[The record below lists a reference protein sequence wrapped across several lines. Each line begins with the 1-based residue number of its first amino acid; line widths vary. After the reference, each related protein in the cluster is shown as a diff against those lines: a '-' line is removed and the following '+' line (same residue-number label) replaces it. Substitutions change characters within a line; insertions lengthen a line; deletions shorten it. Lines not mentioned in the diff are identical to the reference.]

1 MKCNSTILPHKLWPV
16 YSPVG
21 DSARPDQ
28 DSMAGLTGEIASVTH
43 RSIILPLG
51 RSKLKSEPDP
61 WSEVSG
67 AHVPNSAHLA
77 GAGEEDLGALV
88 QPHTRL
94 EAAWAGAAPAPA
106 QSSFRSGEAGA
117 ERKNISKYESH
128 VMQFIIFHCQIH
140 NWRTKE
146 NTFS

>member
-1 MKCNSTILPHKLWPV
+1 
-16 YSPVG
+16 
-21 DSARPDQ
+21 
-28 DSMAGLTGEIASVTH
+28 MAGLTGEIASVTH

-94 EAAWAGAAPAPA
+94 EAARAGAAPAPA
-106 QSSFRSGEAGA
+106 QSSFRFGKSISSVNFFLGRSRSGTETSPKT
-117 ERKNISKYESH
+117 RIR
-128 VMQFIIFHCQIH
+128 MILFI
-140 NWRTKE
+140 
-146 NTFS
+146 